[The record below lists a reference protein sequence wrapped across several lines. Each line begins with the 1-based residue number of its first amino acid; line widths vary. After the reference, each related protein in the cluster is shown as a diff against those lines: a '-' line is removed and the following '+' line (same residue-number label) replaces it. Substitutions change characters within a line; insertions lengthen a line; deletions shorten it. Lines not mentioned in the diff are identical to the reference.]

1 MGIIVEGN
9 EILSSNLYPR
19 ERECTR
25 DLPMSQVTSFGLI
38 LMGKLSTSGGNEPVR
53 LAAHTQ

>member
-1 MGIIVEGN
+1 MTVTRNIRFYMGIIVEGN

-25 DLPMSQVTSFGLI
+25 DRSCLKDFVIMWF
-38 LMGKLSTSGGNEPVR
+38 R
-53 LAAHTQ
+53 